1 MVIILDSVWR
11 VQSDYAVT
19 AEFHDLLTDEHSAA
33 LRHALPTAPA
43 GADPAAGPVAGIG
56 AGAGLVT
63 EAIADLL
70 PDARIIAVEPDPAT
84 RTSRLTIFSC

>member
-1 MVIILDSVWR
+1 V
-11 VQSDYAVT
+11 AN
-19 AEFHDLLTDEHSAA
+19 
-33 LRHALPTAPA
+33 
-43 GADPAAGPVAGIG
+43 ADPAAGPVAGIG

-70 PDARIIAVEPDPAT
+70 PDARIIAVEPDPAM